1 MVTSRSVFQHNFGN
15 YNEQIRKESLRNFT
29 SKKANKALENQEFS
43 TTEKLNE
50 IDTAVAS
57 SSKQQNKKI
66 KKRKNR
72 SFQTER
78 KEDDEVTYHNHK
90 IDPLNLGFSYFDFRF
105 QKTQNQI
112 NKNKEPQEKKA
123 ENRSRN
129 IQTKRAQNLFT
140 EQKIDASHNANLI
153 CT

>member
-1 MVTSRSVFQHNFGN
+1 MVTSSSVFQHNFGN

-50 IDTAVAS
+50 IDTAVSS

-105 QKTQNQI
+105 QEDSKT
-112 NKNKEPQEKKA
+112 NKQKQRASGEKSGK
-123 ENRSRN
+123 S
-129 IQTKRAQNLFT
+129 K
-140 EQKIDASHNANLI
+140 
-153 CT
+153 

>member
-29 SKKANKALENQEFS
+29 SRKANKALENQEFS

-123 ENRSRN
+123 ENRRRN
-129 IQTKRAQNLFT
+129 IRTKRAQNLFT

-153 CT
+153 RT